1 MNLIFLYKNIT
12 QYALDSLSF
21 QRFCFSYQVW
31 SRWGIHFMI
40 HRTNVSPKHYTFLR
54 MKNKIIGKH
63 ILLENTPYYL
73 CHFLLDQSI
82 TIENKEGSDLIQTDF
97 IRLTND
103 EEVGNMVMLEKV
115 PIGLGSLDYGFRIK
129 MGQSSKQ
136 GYDYITQNTLGRLYL
151 YLDTR
156 ENATCWHTQALSE
169 NICTTITAVHSS
181 SYWGILTRHKRK
193 WIQAQ
198 TIKHSHTTI
207 DNYWIFIPAPI

>member
-1 MNLIFLYKNIT
+1 
-12 QYALDSLSF
+12 
-21 QRFCFSYQVW
+21 
-31 SRWGIHFMI
+31 
-40 HRTNVSPKHYTFLR
+40 

-129 MGQSSKQ
+129 MGQSSKSR
-136 GYDYITQNTLGRLYL
+136 DM
-151 YLDTR
+151 
-156 ENATCWHTQALSE
+156 
-169 NICTTITAVHSS
+169 TI
-181 SYWGILTRHKRK
+181 
-193 WIQAQ
+193 
-198 TIKHSHTTI
+198 
-207 DNYWIFIPAPI
+207 

>member
-1 MNLIFLYKNIT
+1 
-12 QYALDSLSF
+12 
-21 QRFCFSYQVW
+21 
-31 SRWGIHFMI
+31 MI

-54 MKNKIIGKH
+54 MKNKIIGRY

-73 CHFLLDQSI
+73 CHFLLNQSI

-129 MGQSSKQ
+129 VGQSSKQ

-169 NICTTITAVHSS
+169 NI
-181 SYWGILTRHKRK
+181 
-193 WIQAQ
+193 
-198 TIKHSHTTI
+198 
-207 DNYWIFIPAPI
+207 

>member
-1 MNLIFLYKNIT
+1 
-12 QYALDSLSF
+12 
-21 QRFCFSYQVW
+21 
-31 SRWGIHFMI
+31 MI
-40 HRTNVSPKHYTFLR
+40 HITNVSPEYYTFLR
-54 MKNKIIGKH
+54 MKNKIIGGH

-82 TIENKEGSDLIQTDF
+82 TIENKEGSDLIQIDL

-103 EEVGNMVMLEKV
+103 EEIENMVMLEKV
-115 PIGLGSLDYGFRIK
+115 PIGLDSLYYGFRIK

-156 ENATCWHTQALSE
+156 ENATCWHTQVLSE
-169 NICTTITAVHSS
+169 NIGTTITAVHSS

-207 DNYWIFIPAPI
+207 DNYWTFLSAHT